1 MTLTLLPSHS
11 ETGPASLR
19 MLDRE
24 HQHLELHNWRGRVG
38 MVPGPLFIGDRR
50 GEGERPLPFVCGGER
65 KRGGGGGGDGL
76 IAREAR
82 GGI

>member
-24 HQHLELHNWRGRVG
+24 QQHLELHNWRGWVG
-38 MVPGPLFIGDRR
+38 MVPGPLFIVDRG
-50 GEGERPLPFVCGGER
+50 GEGERPPPFVCGGER
-65 KRGGGGGGDGL
+65 KRGGGGGDGL